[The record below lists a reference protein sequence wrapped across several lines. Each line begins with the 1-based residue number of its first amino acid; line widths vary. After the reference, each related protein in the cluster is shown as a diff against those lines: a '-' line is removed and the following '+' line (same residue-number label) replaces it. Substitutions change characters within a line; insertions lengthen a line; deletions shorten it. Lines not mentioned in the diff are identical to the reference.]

1 MPTEREKPCA
11 KFWSVGCC
19 KQGLHT
25 ASIKQATYIEY
36 WPVDPFWCGPKKRSN
51 YIGSEGHRSYKGPQ
65 SETLADWFLAVITL
79 PTSIKEKETLVQ
91 RTVSL
96 PHQRIRGK
104 LVWVWWVRGSM
115 RPKGFGVL
123 IQKGHH
129 CKSAGVN
136 RPGEIQDFSH
146 FPSRK
151 GKGYIAVPAY
161 EGSLLTTSS

>member
-65 SETLADWFLAVITL
+65 SETLADWFLVKHFRSAPNI
-79 PTSIKEKETLVQ
+79 ETNSDKNWEIRQ
-91 RTVSL
+91 RGLSE
-96 PHQRIRGK
+96 
-104 LVWVWWVRGSM
+104 
-115 RPKGFGVL
+115 
-123 IQKGHH
+123 
-129 CKSAGVN
+129 A
-136 RPGEIQDFSH
+136 
-146 FPSRK
+146 
-151 GKGYIAVPAY
+151 
-161 EGSLLTTSS
+161 